1 MRAECFRKA
10 LMRKEN
16 KDYKHLKKE
25 DTAPA
30 GSTGRKLPWIL
41 FAVLIVAVLLGSV
54 VLGMNY
60 RGKAFGPAGTAAPDG
75 QDVSETE
82 DAGQE
87 DAKPSETEPEKSG
100 TGKEK
105 TADAGEKTYKV
116 FIETGHGIDE
126 NGKWDPGCSWSDGTE
141 TYEEARIMIPVAAAM
156 TKYLRQSG
164 VEVYTDAETDNG
176 QNLMATLDFLE
187 THKVD
192 AFVNLHC
199 DWENSGSGTMPLYRT
214 EEQKQLAV
222 CLNEGVH
229 SVIDIPDRGLA
240 YREDLDTLNSDKPG
254 CPACLFETGSID
266 DDFEILTEHYDEY
279 GKGLAKGMC
288 SFLGVV
294 FVEE

>member
-1 MRAECFRKA
+1 VCRKKARRSRTRFSLPGKKQSAIFRIPSVRSFGESKWN
-10 LMRKEN
+10 N
-16 KDYKHLKKE
+16 KN
-25 DTAPA
+25 PA
-30 GSTGRKLPWIL
+30 DAG
-41 FAVLIVAVLLGSV
+41 FLLCSGTHA
-54 VLGMNY
+54 
-60 RGKAFGPAGTAAPDG
+60 GK
-75 QDVSETE
+75 QTE

-288 SFLGVV
+288 SFLGVD